1 MNTTTEDKQIVIDLD
16 LPLGHDTF
24 ELYKERMLV
33 VYDLAD
39 KAPDYCSIIVMDHG
53 VIIRTIESRRKRQE
67 DIMTAIEQFREFY
80 CDYLKSKEKEKN
92 EK

>member
-24 ELYKERMLV
+24 ELYKERMVV

-39 KAPDYCSIIVMDHG
+39 KVPDYCSIIVMDHG
-53 VIIRTIESRRKRQE
+53 LIIRTIESRRKRQE
-67 DIMTAIEQFREFY
+67 EILNTIEQFKKFY
-80 CDYLKSKEKEKN
+80 CEYIGRKSF
-92 EK
+92 

>member
-39 KAPDYCSIIVMDHG
+39 KVSDYCSIIVMDHG

-67 DIMTAIEQFREFY
+67 DIMTAIEQFKKFY
-80 CDYLKSKEKEKN
+80 CKYIGRKTF
-92 EK
+92 